1 MAEHS
6 AQERTEAPTAR
17 KLRKAREDGQVARST
32 ELPAAMIV
40 IGTFLM
46 ILISG
51 GWLVEQLGSV
61 FAAGFVFD
69 LRSLTRPL
77 LLPSIFG
84 AQLQQALI
92 LVLPL
97 MLLTLIL
104 AIVATGLTGG
114 FLFTLKPLAPQASKI
129 NPIEGFKRMF
139 GLRAVVELSK
149 ALLKFVLV
157 STVLWWVIAADF
169 GTLMRL
175 GRMNLEPALAS
186 AAALMAKSALWVALS
201 LALIAMID
209 VPWQKHQFVKRM
221 RMTRQEIK
229 DEFKEVEGRPEIKAQ
244 IQRRQREMAQ
254 RRMLTRV
261 RDADVVIT
269 NPEHFAIALEYDPSS
284 DRPPM
289 VIAKGVDHMAQK
301 IREQADHHGIERF
314 EAPELARALYFTTD
328 LDRPIPEDLYRAV
341 AQVIAYV
348 YSLQASGPAGAR
360 MRRPAPEV
368 PPTLRFD
375 RDGRPLTS

>member
-1 MAEHS
+1 
-6 AQERTEAPTAR
+6 
-17 KLRKAREDGQVARST
+17 
-32 ELPAAMIV
+32 
-40 IGTFLM
+40 
-46 ILISG
+46 
-51 GWLVEQLGSV
+51 
-61 FAAGFVFD
+61 
-69 LRSLTRPL
+69 
-77 LLPSIFG
+77 
-84 AQLQQALI
+84 
-92 LVLPL
+92 

-104 AIVATGLTGG
+104 AIVATALTGG

-139 GLRAVVELSK
+139 GLRAAVELGK
-149 ALLKFVLV
+149 ALLKFLLV
-157 STVLWWVIAADF
+157 SGVLWWTIAADF
-169 GTLMRL
+169 GDLMRL

-186 AAALMAKSALWVALS
+186 AATLMAKSALWVALS

-209 VPWQKHQFVKRM
+209 VPWQKYQFMKRM

-254 RRMLTRV
+254 RRMIDRV
-261 RDADVVIT
+261 RDADVVVT

-284 DRPPM
+284 DRPPV
-289 VIAKGVDHMAQK
+289 VIAKGVDHMAQR
-301 IREQADHHGIERF
+301 IREEADKHGVERF

-348 YSLQASGPAGAR
+348 YSLQASGPSGAR
-360 MRRPAPEV
+360 MRRPLPEV

-375 RDGRPLTS
+375 RDGRPMTA